1 MKIIKYWKV
10 QLLQLSQPSGK
21 LPGIINARTLVES
34 LLFEGYSKDKPK
46 INLGSGVNIELFTAP
61 DSLETRIFREHLVDS
76 VRCFPVFEYDDE
88 TDGTQEEQ
96 TKPPSREAM
105 IEYIKQAIGEGYQ
118 TKNCDELLSNPDLLW
133 QLHDEAVD
141 YEYRACWRWYQEGHG
156 FHETFSVPEKI
167 HDHSC
172 VNCFSDK
179 GPCLGECNVYDE
191 NRNLA
196 AGIMQ
201 EYFPNGGRDW
211 DQILSLFD
219 AISAGKI
226 PGVQAQAMQSKT
238 SSFEGVVKPVIKW
251 LNENTNPH
259 TSVNIDATSAQL
271 LTGEIGIH
279 TEEFLKD

>member
-1 MKIIKYWKV
+1 MKVIKYWTV
-10 QLLQLSQPSGK
+10 QLLQLSQPSSK

-61 DSLETRIFREHLVDS
+61 DSLETRIFRDHLVDS
-76 VRCFPVFEYDDE
+76 VRCFPVCEDDGDKSERVEFTIWLEPQIYNCRAVMGGAGAAKAPEKHEGDDE

-118 TKNCDELLSNPDLLW
+118 PKICHELISNPNLLW

-167 HDHSC
+167 HDHAC
-172 VNCFSDK
+172 VNCFADK
-179 GPCLGECNVYDE
+179 GPCLGECHVSDVNKV
-191 NRNLA
+191 R
-196 AGIMQ
+196 
-201 EYFPNGGRDW
+201 
-211 DQILSLFD
+211 S
-219 AISAGKI
+219 
-226 PGVQAQAMQSKT
+226 
-238 SSFEGVVKPVIKW
+238 SSFEDVVKPVIKW
-251 LNENTNPH
+251 LNENANPH
-259 TSVNIDATSAQL
+259 TSVSIDATSAQL

-279 TEEFLKD
+279 TEEYIKD

>member
-1 MKIIKYWKV
+1 MKVIKYWKV

-21 LPGIINARTLVES
+21 LSGIINAHNLVES

-61 DSLETRIFREHLVDS
+61 DSLETRIFRDHLVDS

-118 TKNCDELLSNPDLLW
+118 PKICHELISNPDLLW

-179 GPCLGECNVYDE
+179 GPCLGDCH
-191 NRNLA
+191 
-196 AGIMQ
+196 
-201 EYFPNGGRDW
+201 
-211 DQILSLFD
+211 
-219 AISAGKI
+219 ISDVNKAR
-226 PGVQAQAMQSKT
+226 S
-238 SSFEGVVKPVIKW
+238 SSFEDVVNPVIKW
-251 LNENTNPH
+251 LNENANPH
-259 TSVNIDATSAQL
+259 TSVSIDATSAQL

-279 TEEFLKD
+279 TEEFIKD